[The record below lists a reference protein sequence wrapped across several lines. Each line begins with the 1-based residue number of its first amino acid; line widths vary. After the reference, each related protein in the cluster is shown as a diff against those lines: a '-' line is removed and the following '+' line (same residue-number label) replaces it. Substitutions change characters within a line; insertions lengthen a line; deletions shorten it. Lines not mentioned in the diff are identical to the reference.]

1 LYILSASPNSIGWAN
16 SNTDLALTRPKMTS
30 GWFRELEGET
40 FYERRWKKEQK
51 ALGRSKPRW
60 FKSKVSEQTK
70 ALASLGKD
78 ALARARTNPFELLN
92 LASCSKEASSSRRL
106 SSYAEW
112 DHGSTTSLSTSV
124 TLVPKHTH
132 YLRNRQADPCWGPLH
147 VLNPDRG
154 SRCCSLR
161 DSAAEYSSKVLETFS
176 PRQEQFLTVLES
188 PLPRHQTAARS
199 SLKHKVGNGKKL
211 SCLASKFLTNPNF
224 KREPEVCRLLPDVQ
238 LPASKPKPHFLLIVG
253 ADKALF
259 GSVADRGSS
268 RGSSL
273 GLPLSVFGGPLL
285 SPLNLFLP
293 ASSNQSRPWVPYRAP
308 DAALQLPPL
317 VDGRPLSP
325 IKGLEATPESLPRF
339 DSPPLSPL
347 ELFLGLPPTF
357 REPNPD
363 TQGSFQRRNATQ
375 SQAQRAQLH
384 LFLAKQKC
392 EPWVERQNG
401 SNEHPN
407 FGTALGSAYS
417 SLRYSSGRFEP
428 QFSRQPSPSARN
440 PWTALHNL
448 KSLADDSARHPD
460 RESALADDL
469 LYLSTL
475 EFREPRFVARNS
487 NFPSAPGFGR
497 ALLEVFEEEEDLSSP
512 PPQDFKQDLAPFRR
526 THLSCHLSGRNA
538 SVFLRD
544 LYTQHQELLDKPDS
558 PVELDSPADS
568 VRPWTSGGET
578 AFTAL
583 GLRRDSLTSENLA
596 RAGFGPSETFAKWSF
611 VEQRNQHRR
620 FLNRDLGSWRRR
632 LGLVKSLR
640 RRLAEEEAALK
651 AVFR

>member
-1 LYILSASPNSIGWAN
+1 
-16 SNTDLALTRPKMTS
+16 MTS
-30 GWFRELEGET
+30 SWFRELEGET

-60 FKSKVSEQTK
+60 LKSKVSEQTK

-92 LASCSKEASSSRRL
+92 LASCSKEASPSRRL

-124 TLVPKHTH
+124 SLLPKHTH

-161 DSAAEYSSKVLETFS
+161 DSAAEFSSKVLETFS

-188 PLPRHQTAARS
+188 PLPRRLTAARRGGLARTGN
-199 SLKHKVGNGKKL
+199 SLKHKAGNGKKL
-211 SCLASKFLTNPNF
+211 ACLAGKFLTDPNF
-224 KREPEVCRLLPDVQ
+224 NGEPEVCRLLPDVQ
-238 LPASKPKPHFLLIVG
+238 LPASKPKPHFLLTVG
-253 ADKALF
+253 ADKAIF
-259 GSVADRGSS
+259 GSVADRGST

-273 GLPLSVFGGPLL
+273 GLPLSAFGGPLL
-285 SPLNLFLP
+285 SPLSLFLP
-293 ASSNQSRPWVPYRAP
+293 ASSNQSRPWVPYRVP
-308 DAALQLPPL
+308 DTTLQLPPL

-325 IKGLEATPESLPRF
+325 FKGLEATPESLPRF
-339 DSPPLSPL
+339 DSPRLLPQ

-363 TQGSFQRRNATQ
+363 TQGRFQRRNVTQ

-407 FGTALGSAYS
+407 FGTAFGSAYS
-417 SLRYSSGRFEP
+417 SLRYSSARFEP

-448 KSLADDSARHPD
+448 KSLADDYVRHPD
-460 RESALADDL
+460 LESALADDL

-487 NFPSAPGFGR
+487 NFPSAPGSGW
-497 ALLEVFEEEEDLSSP
+497 ALLEVPEEEEDLSSP
-512 PPQDFKQDLAPFRR
+512 PSRDFTQDLAPFRR
-526 THLSCHLSGRNA
+526 TRLSCHLYGRNV

-544 LYTQHQELLDKPDS
+544 LHAQHQELLDEPDF

-568 VRPWTSGGET
+568 VRSWASGDET

-583 GLRRDSLTSENLA
+583 VLRRNSFTSENLA

-611 VEQRNQHRR
+611 VDQRNRHRR

-632 LGLVKSLR
+632 LGLIKSLR